1 MVVFQVETVVTS
13 SELLPKFS
21 SILSDGDRV
30 KRIVYF
36 EWPVRQ
42 ADRAGLRPGLQLTS
56 YWDCLSLGRKTAN
69 NNLCEVEPQPPTA
82 DTPAIIMYTRQRFIN
97 SQARFCWT
105 KQQGLHRCDDYRCK
119 YLTDKRLHRTA
130 QGRHPHPRQP
140 RVHPHQVKDGLTADT
155 A

>member
-1 MVVFQVETVVTS
+1 METVVTS

-36 EWPVRQ
+36 ECPVRQ

-69 NNLCEVEPQPPTA
+69 NNLCEAEPQPPAA
-82 DTPAIIMYTRQRFIN
+82 DTPAIIMYTRQQVIN
-97 SQARFCWT
+97 SQAPLGWT
-105 KQQGLHRCDDYRCK
+105 ERQGLHSCDDYRCK
-119 YLTDKRLHRTA
+119 CLTDKRLHRPA
-130 QGRHPHPRQP
+130 QGRDPHPRQP
-140 RVHPHQVKDGLTADT
+140 RVHPHQVNHRLA
-155 A
+155 AAA